1 MSGSML
7 VCDSH
12 SWVRLGAQRQ
22 LESNLRLPVDS
33 CAVGELDRKMQ
44 QSHPQM
50 LILGVQDET
59 EMARALSLYRQH
71 RKHMK
76 FVLLLA
82 PERQSSARL
91 FFPTA
96 GLVTRDRLSE
106 SLPGVVRSLIRGS
119 SAKAL
124 SRRPGHRARAHY

>member
-1 MSGSML
+1 ML

-22 LESNLRLPVDS
+22 LESNLSLPVDS
-33 CAVGELDRKMQ
+33 CALGELDRKMQ
-44 QSHPQM
+44 QFHPQM

-71 RKHMK
+71 RKRMK
-76 FVLLLA
+76 FVLLLS
-82 PERQSSARL
+82 PERQPSARL

-96 GLVTRDRLSE
+96 GLVTRDQLPE
-106 SLPGVVRSLIRGS
+106 SLLGVVRSLIRGS
-119 SAKAL
+119 STKPF
-124 SRRPGHRARAHY
+124 SRRPGQRLARP